1 MCSLRDFEVARRE
14 EELTIE
20 IIEKNLRILKGDLK
34 KSKAR
39 YANILRKRLG
49 NVNPSEL
56 SWRDPLASQVLSS
69 EMEMVKKLP
78 EDDYKSFM
86 VRIEYIP
93 IMFIEQYKYIFAL

>member
-1 MCSLRDFEVARRE
+1 MCSLQDFKVARQE

-20 IIEKNLRILKGDLK
+20 TIEKNLQTLKGDLK
-34 KSKAR
+34 KIKAQ

-56 SWRDPLASQVLSS
+56 SWHDPLASQILSS

-78 EDDYKSFM
+78 EEDYKSFM
-86 VRIEYIP
+86 VRIKYIP
-93 IMFIEQYKYIFAL
+93 IMFIEQNKYIFVL